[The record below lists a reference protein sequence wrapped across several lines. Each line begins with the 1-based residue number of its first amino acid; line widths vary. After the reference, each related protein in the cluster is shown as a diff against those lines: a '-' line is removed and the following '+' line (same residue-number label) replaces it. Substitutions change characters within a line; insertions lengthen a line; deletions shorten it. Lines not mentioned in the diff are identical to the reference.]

1 MGGVLLA
8 LIAAVFGVTGTLLA
22 PVLSQRSQSKA
33 LAADFER
40 QQQAAR
46 AQWQREQERAEL
58 EHRRTCYVAANAAFR
73 RYRVQ
78 LMNHLWN
85 VHRGAVDDRV
95 SQDLEDARQA
105 HHLAFAEAQ
114 MIASVS
120 VLDHL
125 DEVAIA
131 LSEGYRKTK
140 DLEEGHPGPDGS
152 FEEIEAYLR
161 WLWERWKDMRNAMR
175 ADLGARDVVA
185 EPPHGAR

>member
-1 MGGVLLA
+1 MSTVVTLFVAMVGV
-8 LIAAVFGVTGTLLA
+8 VGTLLA
-22 PVLSQRSQSKA
+22 PLLSQRAQARA
-33 LAADFER
+33 LEADFDR

-46 AQWQREQERAEL
+46 AQWQREQDQAEL
-58 EHRRTCYVAANAAFR
+58 EHRRSCYVAANAAFR

-85 VHRGAVDDRV
+85 VHRAEVDDRV
-95 SQDLEDARQA
+95 SQELEEARQA

-114 MIASVS
+114 MIASAS

-131 LSEGYRKTK
+131 LSEGYRKAK

-152 FEEIEAYLR
+152 FEEVEAYLR
-161 WLWERWKDMRNAMR
+161 WLWERWKEMRDAMR
-175 ADLGARDVVA
+175 ADLGIRDVTG
-185 EPPHGAR
+185 EPPHGSR